1 MQRIDVVHEIG
12 LTDEQLE
19 LIDQLVRHEEFKR
32 LKEQFQTDPK
42 VIRDVSEFI
51 EREFEELVDVF
62 MRNKSLILLL
72 MTGNL
77 ISLNDQEEDHSSNN
91 EESIESTDDTILT
104 SQDHENIRNVY
115 LEAHGSRFSR
125 GSMFACLFNV

>member
-1 MQRIDVVHEIG
+1 MQVIDVVHEIG

-19 LIDQLVRHEEFKR
+19 QIGQLVRHEEFKR

-42 VIRDVSEFI
+42 VISDATEFI
-51 EREFEELVDVF
+51 EREFGELVDVF

-77 ISLNDQEEDHSSNN
+77 VTLDEQAEEQSSDC
-91 EESIESTDDTILT
+91 EESIEPTDDIVLT
-104 SQDHENIRNVY
+104 SQDHENIRNV
-115 LEAHGSRFSR
+115 
-125 GSMFACLFNV
+125 